1 MGIFSGGE
9 VSRDEF
15 ERLARRV
22 EQLERTVAALSLQQG
37 GGYAGGSTA
46 AAGSSSAPGGPDLTE
61 VMALKQQGKLIHAI
75 KLYRELT
82 GLGLKEAKEAVERL

>member
-15 ERLARRV
+15 ERLSRRV
-22 EQLERTVAALSLQQG
+22 EQLERTLAALSLQQG
-37 GGYAGGSTA
+37 A
-46 AAGSSSAPGGPDLTE
+46 AAPSGEAASAAGLAGPDLTE

-75 KLYRELT
+75 KVYRELT
-82 GLGLKEAKEAVERL
+82 GVGLREAKETVERL